1 MVDSLAYYTTV
12 LRKGFTEYCNQRLQ
26 EMGLTQGLLF
36 YILYVG
42 KHPGCA
48 PKALT
53 EALHMDVGHTTRTL
67 AKLEQGGFLVQ
78 LPNPKDKRAHILQLT
93 PVGEAAFKASHEL
106 FIQWDDQVMS
116 GLSGEERG
124 QLMGLLHK
132 MLGRKGG
139 EADVRDHFEPGCFGR
154 PHP

>member
-1 MVDSLAYYTTV
+1 MVESLAYYATV
-12 LRKGFTEYCNQRLQ
+12 LRKSFTDYCNQKLQ

-48 PKALT
+48 PKQLS
-53 EALHMDVGHTTRTL
+53 EALRMDVGHTTRTL

-78 LPNPKDKRAHILQLT
+78 QPNPTDKRAHVLQLT
-93 PVGEAAFKASHEL
+93 PAGEAAFKASHTL
-106 FIQWDDQVMS
+106 FTQWDDQVLG
-116 GLSGEERG
+116 GLSDEERG

-132 MLGRKGG
+132 SMERKGG
-139 EADVRDHFEPGCFGR
+139 EADVRDHFEPGCTGR